1 MSKYIQLSNLLD
13 IFRRLVNNLPD
24 KGQRLRNAISEIEKR
39 IEVPPVSPM
48 DCDIADQFNKM
59 SMSTNDQNDISEMRV
74 YLEKPSTNVLKTK
87 FDNNFSEERLNEVKQ
102 RLKAR
107 QAERNSKTTVTT
119 AKLISLDE
127 AVQLYNEEKKEAEVQ
142 MYFS

>member
-59 SMSTNDQNDISEMRV
+59 SMSTNDQNDISETRV
-74 YLEKPSTNVLKTK
+74 ISKNH
-87 FDNNFSEERLNEVKQ
+87 
-102 RLKAR
+102 R
-107 QAERNSKTTVTT
+107 Q
-119 AKLISLDE
+119 
-127 AVQLYNEEKKEAEVQ
+127 
-142 MYFS
+142 MF